1 MADNKLSLY
10 ELQQVIRDSLY
21 ISFPGFY
28 WVTAEIAEL
37 KENFSGHCYIELIEK
52 QADDKNIKAKV
63 KAIIWGN
70 RYRFLKSFFE
80 DATGESLREGL
91 RVLVKIKIEYHE
103 VFGLS
108 LVISDIDPVFTIGEM
123 AMKRQ
128 LIIKKLESEGVF
140 SMNREIE
147 LPALIQRIAVISSK
161 NAAGFTDFINHIKD
175 NRAGY
180 VFHLTLFESAMQG
193 AETENAVISALEKIA
208 VNTDLFDAVVI
219 IRGGGSISDLSWF
232 DNYNI
237 AYYITQFPLPVI
249 TGIGHDKDLSVT
261 DMVANVSL
269 KTPTAVADFLIER
282 MILLEEALES
292 MSSEIAE
299 KSFEVLELFNKKVE
313 TAGLKLQPLAQ
324 IMVARL
330 KEKLSV
336 KVLEIVNTG
345 KAFVIR
351 SGLAPEN
358 QKSKLMSSVRVYQ
371 SIKNGSLEK
380 LKTNLIRA
388 TNNTINNSKLKTEGL
403 ENSLAMLNPVNVLKR
418 GYTISSVNGKI
429 IKSISE
435 VSVNDTLETR
445 FPDGSAKSTVNYKN
459 LTD

>member
-1 MADNKLSLY
+1 MAENRLSLY

-52 QADDKNIKAKV
+52 QSDEKNIKAKV

-70 RYRFLKSFFE
+70 RYRFIKSFFE

-108 LVISDIDPVFTIGEM
+108 LVISDIDPVFTAGEM

-128 LIIKKLESEGVF
+128 MIIKKLESEGVF
-140 SMNREIE
+140 SMNREME
-147 LPALIQRIAVISSK
+147 LPVLIQRIAVISSR
-161 NAAGFTDFINHIKD
+161 NAAGFTDFVNHLKD

-180 VFHLTLFESAMQG
+180 VFNLTLFDSAMQG
-193 AETENAVISALEKIA
+193 SETENAIIGAFENIA
-208 VNTDLFDAVVI
+208 VNTDKYDAVVI

-249 TGIGHDKDLSVT
+249 TGIGHDKDLTVT

-282 MILLEEALES
+282 MIQLDEALAS
-292 MSSEIAE
+292 LSSEIAE
-299 KSFEVLELFNKKVE
+299 KSLEILELFNKRVE
-313 TAGLKLQPLAQ
+313 SAGLKLLPFAQ
-324 IMVARL
+324 IMVAGF

-336 KVLEIVNTG
+336 KVLELVNTG

-358 QKSKLMSSVRVYQ
+358 QKSKLLSSVRVYQ
-371 SIKNGSLEK
+371 SMKNGSIEK
-380 LKTNLIRA
+380 FKTDLMRA
-388 TNNTINNSKLKTEGL
+388 ANNTINNRVLKTEEF

-429 IKSISE
+429 IKSIGE
-435 VSVNDTLETR
+435 ISVNDTLETR
-445 FPDGSAKSTVNYKN
+445 FHDGSAKSTVNNKN
-459 LTD
+459 LND

>member
-1 MADNKLSLY
+1 MADNKLTLY
-10 ELQQVIRDSLY
+10 ELQQIIRDSLY
-21 ISFPGFY
+21 ISLPDFY

-52 QADDKNIKAKV
+52 QSDEKNIKAKV

-91 RVLVKIKIEYHE
+91 RVLVRIKIEYHE
-103 VFGLS
+103 VYGLS

-128 LIIKKLESEGVF
+128 AIIKKLESEGVF

-147 LPALIQRIAVISSK
+147 LPVLIQRIAVISSR
-161 NAAGFTDFINHIKD
+161 NAAGYTDFINHIKD

-180 VFHLTLFESAMQG
+180 AFYLTLFEAAMQG
-193 AETENAVISALEKIA
+193 NETERDIISALEKIA
-208 VNTDLFDAVVI
+208 VNTDKFDVVVI

-282 MILLEEALES
+282 MILLDES
-292 MSSEIAE
+292 LLNLSSEIAE
-299 KSFEVLELFNKKVE
+299 KSFIVLESYYKRIE
-313 TAGLKLQPLAQ
+313 SAGLKLLPLAQ
-324 IMVARL
+324 MELARL
-330 KEKLSV
+330 KEKLSL
-336 KVLEIVNTG
+336 KTLEVVNTG

-351 SGLAPEN
+351 SGLVPGN
-358 QKSKLMSSVRVYQ
+358 QKSRLISSVRVFH
-371 SIKNGSLEK
+371 SLKNSNLEK
-380 LKTNLIRA
+380 HKADLIKFSHNIIN
-388 TNNTINNSKLKTEGL
+388 NNTVKTTGL
-403 ENSLAMLNPVNVLKR
+403 QKSLTMLNPANVLKR
-418 GYTISSVNGKI
+418 GYSITSVKGKI
-429 IKSISE
+429 IKSIKE
-435 VSVNDTLETR
+435 VSENEILDTKFT
-445 FPDGSAKSTVNYKN
+445 DGSIKSTVNYKN
-459 LTD
+459 ETD

>member
-1 MADNKLSLY
+1 MAENRLSLY

-52 QADDKNIKAKV
+52 QADEKNIKAKV

-108 LVISDIDPVFTIGEM
+108 LVISDIDPVFTVGEM

-128 LIIKKLESEGVF
+128 MIIKKLESEGVF
-140 SMNREIE
+140 SMNREME
-147 LPALIQRIAVISSK
+147 LPVLIQRIAVISSR
-161 NAAGFTDFINHIKD
+161 NAAGFTDFVNHLKD

-180 VFHLTLFESAMQG
+180 VFNLTLFDSAMQG
-193 AETENAVISALEKIA
+193 SETENAIIGAFENIA
-208 VNTDLFDAVVI
+208 VNTDKYDAVVI

-249 TGIGHDKDLSVT
+249 TGIGHDKDLTVT

-282 MILLEEALES
+282 MIQLDEALAS
-292 MSSEIAE
+292 LSSEIAE
-299 KSFEVLELFNKKVE
+299 KSLEILELFNKRVE
-313 TAGLKLQPLAQ
+313 SAGLKLLPFAQ
-324 IMVARL
+324 IMVAGF

-336 KVLEIVNTG
+336 KVLELVNTG

-358 QKSKLMSSVRVYQ
+358 QKSKLLSSVRVYQ
-371 SIKNGSLEK
+371 SMKNGSIEK
-380 LKTNLIRA
+380 FKTDLMRA
-388 TNNTINNSKLKTEGL
+388 ANNTINNRVLKTEEF

-429 IKSISE
+429 IKSIGE
-435 VSVNDTLETR
+435 ISVNDTLETR
-445 FPDGSAKSTVNYKN
+445 FHDGSAKSTVNNKN
-459 LTD
+459 LND